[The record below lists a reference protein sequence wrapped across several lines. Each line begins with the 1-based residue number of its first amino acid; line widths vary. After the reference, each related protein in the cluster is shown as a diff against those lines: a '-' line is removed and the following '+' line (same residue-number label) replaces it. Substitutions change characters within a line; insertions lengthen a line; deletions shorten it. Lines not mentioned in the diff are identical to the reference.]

1 VIDETRFKA
10 VEEHVTNLR
19 IDNGRQAECIE
30 HLTKAVENLATVVTD
45 LSANMNRGK
54 GALWIFGIMSATAGG
69 LISWATTLLFR

>member
-1 VIDETRFKA
+1 MTDTRLIA
-10 VEEHVTNLR
+10 VETHVTNLR
-19 IDNGRQAECIE
+19 IDNARLAECID
-30 HLTKAVENLATVVTD
+30 HLTKTVDNLATVVTD